1 MQIRKLIINM
11 FKNGD
16 QIGFRASWFNSL
28 FSFFFIFIITITNS
42 FVERGVKVASAAVAH
57 IVATCC
63 SSYKILRSVYTL
75 NGVSHA
81 EVAKSRADPEHI
93 TRCSIRKIWALIN

>member
-1 MQIRKLIINM
+1 MVIRYDSVHRGLILS
-11 FKNGD
+11 F
-16 QIGFRASWFNSL
+16 L
-28 FSFFFIFIITITNS
+28 FFFIFIITITKS

-57 IVATCC
+57 VVATCC

-81 EVAKSRADPEHI
+81 VVTKSRADPEPL
-93 TRCSIRKIWALIN
+93 TRYSIRKSRALIN

>member
-1 MQIRKLIINM
+1 MFLNTFRREHILLKLKTKKSLRKIKS
-11 FKNGD
+11 KNLTAG
-16 QIGFRASWFNSL
+16 
-28 FSFFFIFIITITNS
+28 FFFFFLNS
-42 FVERGVKVASAAVAH
+42 FVERGVKVASAALAH
-57 IVATCC
+57 VVATCC

-93 TRCSIRKIWALIN
+93 TRCSIRKSRALIN